1 MESDL
6 KRLLVSCNAVLFG
19 DFTLTSGKKSNYYI
33 NIKKATTDSVIL
45 STIAKELAKF
55 VDSDKIA
62 GIELGSVPIAVAV
75 ALETKKKFLIV
86 RKEPKGHG
94 TNALIE
100 GDFEKGERI
109 IVIEDVTTT
118 GNSALRAAK
127 ILRDAGAVVDTILT
141 VVDRE
146 EGGVQNL
153 EPEQLELKPL
163 IRAKDLLKLR
173 EELNE

>member
-6 KRLLVSCNAVLFG
+6 KKLLVSCNAVQFG

-33 NIKKATTDSVIL
+33 NIKKATTDPVIL
-45 STIAKELAKF
+45 SIIAKELAKF

-62 GIELGSVPIAVAV
+62 GIELGSVPLAVAV
-75 ALETKKKFLIV
+75 ALKTKKKFLIV

-94 TNALIE
+94 TNSLIE
-100 GDFEKGERI
+100 GDFEKGDRI

-118 GNSALRAAK
+118 ANSALRAAK
-127 ILRDAGAVVDTILT
+127 ILRDAGAIVDTILT

-153 EPEQLELKPL
+153 EPEQLKLKPL

-173 EELNE
+173 EESDE